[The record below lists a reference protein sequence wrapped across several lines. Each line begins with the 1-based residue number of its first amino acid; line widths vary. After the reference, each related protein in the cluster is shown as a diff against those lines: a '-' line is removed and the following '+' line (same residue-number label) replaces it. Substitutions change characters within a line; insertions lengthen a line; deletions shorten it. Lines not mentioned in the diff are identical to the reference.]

1 MLSRVIYVNI
11 GNFKLLNSEETPSFM
26 HEGTRTKT
34 QTEKRHQAQNRG
46 RREAINLINKSRA
59 KKKKAAE
66 NPTGK
71 TGMQEA
77 SH

>member
-46 RREAINLINKSRA
+46 KEGSNKFN
-59 KKKKAAE
+59 K
-66 NPTGK
+66 
-71 TGMQEA
+71 
-77 SH
+77 